1 MFATIANV
9 MVYFTA
15 LTYLSQFGFAA
26 GLGSRLSVI
35 LQIMVVSPSFFLVG
49 FLSLGLSLTLS
60 WVLRLPPVRHLATQ
74 VSVVVFMLP
83 ILVWNTSVTLVLLS
97 LEALVDMYY
106 GPVFFVFGLL
116 ISWIIES
123 VGLRNLRAVVSS
135 LEVDNISLRTQTTSL
150 SRDKELLNDQLSS
163 MHSTLCTERRA
174 LADHKAEIVH
184 LKERAI
190 EQQEAAAD
198 QILTEQMKHR
208 ETRLKYERAKEK
220 LNDALRAFRSLQNH
234 NDHAHERFD
243 DLRIHAR
250 DACNAYDEE
259 KIKHQS
265 RQADDR
271 KRIQALEDIQSEHV
285 QRIRSLESYVDKL
298 KKEAEAR
305 DERYEECKKLVGRQ
319 AFEILKKDLLL
330 LSRRNNI
337 SDAPTVKPPVMVTS
351 QSDTDSSWEHSMSF
365 TQIVSPQE
373 QFEVSGEVEEVE
385 TSSVY
390 SSAMVLDRTS
400 EYNGS
405 LEVEKV
411 EKEEFGSV
419 EQSRQS
425 VSMVGQ
431 VSTSSHFVE
440 PSTQEERLLRS
451 SVSMRPI
458 LDDLSSAWS
467 LAPSALTEVSTTQE
481 ASARV
486 GTSTMDNI
494 PGITQTLD
502 IPRISDTDNSL
513 LINGS
518 LPPRTSSVAS
528 WPRES
533 SSSKAADSQ
542 EDLSFMLF
550 QPQASS
556 TPRSQSLLS
565 RPGTSSRLVSSYML
579 SQPQASLSS
588 PHTPHLPPSIHPPK
602 LRFSDNLLLSNG
614 SFVPRPPTLFFGPSG
629 SPPPTATGSR
639 LASPFLHFRP
649 QSSSFPRSGSF
660 IRRSEESLSLKAT
673 GSPRISESPFARF
686 RPQSCS
692 SPWIPWSPRL
702 LTSEIS
708 RFPF

>member
-1 MFATIANV
+1 MFATIANI

-15 LTYLSQFGFAA
+15 LTYFSQFGFAA

-35 LQIMVVSPSFFLVG
+35 AQVMVMSPSFFLVG

-60 WVLRLPPVRHLATQ
+60 WVLRLPPVRHLTAQ

-106 GPVFFVFGLL
+106 GPVFFVFGLF

-123 VGLRNLRAVVSS
+123 IGLRNLRAVVSS
-135 LEVDNISLRTQTTSL
+135 LELNNISLRTQTTSL

-163 MHSTLCTERRA
+163 MHATLSAKRRA

-190 EQQEAAAD
+190 EQQQAATD

-220 LNDALRAFRSLQNH
+220 LNDALRAFQSLQNH

-259 KIKHQS
+259 EIKHQS

-298 KKEAEAR
+298 QKEAGAR
-305 DERYEECKKLVGRQ
+305 EERYEECKKLVGRQ

-330 LSRRNNI
+330 LPRGNKVP
-337 SDAPTVKPPVMVTS
+337 DAPTVKPPVTVTS
-351 QSDTDSSWEHSMSF
+351 QSDTDSSWERSMSF

-373 QFEVSGEVEEVE
+373 QFEVSEEVEEVE
-385 TSSVY
+385 ASSVYSSVY

-405 LEVEKV
+405 LEVEK
-411 EKEEFGSV
+411 EEVGSV

-425 VSMVGQ
+425 VSTVGQ
-431 VSTSSHFVE
+431 SSASSHFVE

-528 WPRES
+528 WPGES
-533 SSSKAADSQ
+533 SSPKAADSR
-542 EDLSFMLF
+542 EDSSFMLF

-565 RPGTSSRLVSSYML
+565 RPGQSSSRLASSYML

-614 SFVPRPPTLFFGPSG
+614 SFVPRPPTLVFGPSG

-649 QSSSFPRSGSF
+649 QSSSSPRSDSF
-660 IRRSEESLSLKAT
+660 IRRSEESSSPKAT
-673 GSPRISESPFARF
+673 GSPRISSFAHF

-692 SPWIPWSPRL
+692 SPWIPRSPRL